1 MKLYVLNLAKRNDR
15 WASVERQSEKYGFS
29 FNRIEAV
36 DMASMEAQFCEF
48 MPPGVVATWKSHQL
62 AFSRLLESSDDFCL
76 IFEDDFVLNRKAKRM
91 IERIS
96 CESHG
101 FDFLQ
106 LGFLVTSSFEKI
118 DVSFHNFVDLS
129 KKILCAV
136 SVRYGK
142 FAIYLRKLSVREQ
155 ANIPTGIV
163 LNDIRAG
170 GHAYMVSRRFA
181 QAGLE
186 MNNPVFYST
195 DGVYMALGK
204 SRAFKMGRFRKSLI
218 SQSDSPTSVLDRF
231 I

>member
-1 MKLYVLNLAKRNDR
+1 MQLYVLNLANRNDR
-15 WASVERQSEKYGFS
+15 WASVERQSEKYGLS
-29 FNRIEAV
+29 FNRIDAV
-36 DMASMEAQFCEF
+36 DMASMDARYCEF

-62 AFSRLLESSDDFCL
+62 AFSRLLDSSDDFCL
-76 IFEDDFVLNRKAKRM
+76 IFEDDFVLNKKSTRLIQK
-91 IERIS
+91 IS
-96 CESHG
+96 HQSHG

-106 LGFLVTSSFEKI
+106 LGFLVTSSFEKL

-129 KKILCAV
+129 KKFLYAV
-136 SVRYGK
+136 SVRYGNFSFYSK
-142 FAIYLRKLSVREQ
+142 KLSVREQ
-155 ANIPTGIV
+155 ANVPTAIV
-163 LNDIRAG
+163 LNDVRAG
-170 GHAYMVSRRFA
+170 GHAYMVSRKFA
-181 QAGLE
+181 RAGLE